1 MKPFDLSMVFK
12 GGLDDLG
19 RMHDW
24 LDTLT
29 GTAFAID
36 ASTLLKIRQILAE
49 AFSNAVLH
57 AHGGVSSRPIGIR
70 IVYQPHLDPLLRM
83 EITDTGSGFSLP
95 PPRTPDEHA
104 ERGRGFLILR
114 ALAERID
121 YQTNTLTVWLHPP
134 AL

>member
-1 MKPFDLSMVFK
+1 MKPFDLSMTFT
-12 GGLDDLG
+12 GGLDDLR

-24 LDTLT
+24 LDTLAST
-29 GTAFAID
+29 EFAID

-57 AHGGVSSRPIGIR
+57 AHGGIAELPVGIR
-70 IVYQPHLDPLLRM
+70 IAYQPTLDPLLRM
-83 EITDTGSGFSLP
+83 EITDTGSGFSIP
-95 PPRTPDEHA
+95 QPRQPDEHA

-114 ALAERID
+114 ALAERIE
-121 YQTNTLTVWLHPP
+121 YQSNTLTVWLRPP